1 MKIVATV
8 ISLALL
14 SGCSTPAPSL
24 LRMRSLSEPIVLPDA
39 DALHPPSNG
48 KIFGLANLPRDA
60 DGRIRANV
68 LFVHGIGWTQDKNKL
83 DFGRDF
89 VNAVVATFGGEA
101 PSDVAPSL
109 CPRSA
114 FASAVEIDSKP
125 VGGKAGL
132 FITDPAGYHAYFTD
146 YSKNRSLGSE
156 IACMDKQVVDLG
168 ARGSITVYRVIW
180 DDVLYNAYQYP
191 EIGYDDAFPKG
202 GTIPLGR
209 EDIDS
214 RRTEENR
221 ELKTSVVT
229 YGLNDAAMYFGPIG
243 SAMRLAVAS
252 ALCIAIDDASGKSS
266 ALRDMISSTEKRQVS
281 AKQACTASSGTLK
294 PSFAL
299 IAESLGSRIVFDVLT
314 GPDVDSAFPGSGS
327 EAVRKMAMAKIG
339 DISNERLEVFFLANQ
354 IPLFGT
360 GRLSIQPR
368 RADPAKPVRLVAVS
382 EINDVLTY
390 ELVPYFEH
398 LYFERCRNSK
408 NFPQEAEGDC
418 AGKTSDDLAA
428 SLMGSGKLRSAL
440 LADLGFEDVTD
451 VRVRF
456 AHPVTSFK
464 PGFINPL
471 EAHTKHM
478 TIPFIRNLVLCGA
491 QSGQVNGCAEKR

>member
-1 MKIVATV
+1 MKIVATL
-8 ISLALL
+8 ITLALL

-24 LRMRSLSEPIVLPDA
+24 LRMRSLSEPIALPDP
-39 DALHPPSNG
+39 DASRPSSNG
-48 KIFGLANLPRDA
+48 RILGLANLPRDA

-68 LFVHGIGWTQDKNKL
+68 LYVHGIGWTQEKGKL

-89 VNAVVATFGGEA
+89 INAVVATFGGEA
-101 PSDVAPSL
+101 PSDVASTL

-114 FASAVEIDSKP
+114 FSSAVERDSNP

-132 FITDPAGYHAYFTD
+132 FITDPAGYRAYFTD
-146 YSKNRSLGSE
+146 YAKNRSVSSD
-156 IACMDKQVVDLG
+156 IACMDKQVIDLG
-168 ARGSITVYRVIW
+168 ERGSISVYRVIW

-202 GTIPLGR
+202 SKIPPGR
-209 EDIDS
+209 EDVDAL
-214 RRTEENR
+214 RTEENR

-229 YGLNDAAMYFGPIG
+229 YGLNDAAMYFGPVG

-252 ALCIAIDDASGKSS
+252 ALCLAIDDASGRSS
-266 ALRDMISSTEKRQVS
+266 ALRDMISSGKMRKVS
-281 AKQACTASSGTLK
+281 AQQACVSSPGALK
-294 PSFAL
+294 PSFAVV
-299 IAESLGSRIVFDVLT
+299 AESLGSRIVFDVLT
-314 GPDVDSAFPGSGS
+314 GPDLENAFPGSES
-327 EAVRKMAMAKIG
+327 EAVRKAAMAKLG
-339 DISNERLEVFFLANQ
+339 DLANERLEVFFLANQ

-360 GRLSIQPR
+360 GRLSRQPR

-408 NFPQEAEGDC
+408 NFPQEAEMDC
-418 AGKTSDDLAA
+418 GSRTSDDLAA
-428 SLMGSGKLRSAL
+428 SLIGSGKLRRDL
-440 LADLGFEDVTD
+440 LADLGFEDITD

-456 AHPVTSFK
+456 AHPVTFLK

-491 QSGQVNGCAEKR
+491 ESGEVKGCAGNK